1 MRARA
6 ALLDQARRLFV
17 FPHLFSN
24 RFGFTGTEFNSCCL
38 ASGAERELG
47 CEVSLSKVWDGAAR
61 PVVGGGRRGNADNSA
76 GGYV

>member
-1 MRARA
+1 MPHARARG

-47 CEVSLSKVWDGAAR
+47 CEVSLGKVWDGAAR
-61 PVVGGGRRGNADNSA
+61 PAVREG
-76 GGYV
+76 